1 MLFRSLGKMAA
12 RQNRVASVF
21 FPVASHAAKTPP
33 PLGSRASPSAIPSL
47 RSALTSFGGY
57 SAHGTLGPTF
67 RYGAF
72 FFVVSAL
79 ADVPSARLTLS
90 AYPTGAKRSRR
101 RRAQCGV
108 QICRAAL
115 VGAHLRGARFPAAN
129 LPRFRPHH
137 NLLSPRF
144 DSLSSRFD
152 GERADVV

>member
-1 MLFRSLGKMAA
+1 MAA

-67 RYGAF
+67 LYGAF

-79 ADVPSARLTLS
+79 ADVPSTRLPLS
-90 AYPTGAKRSRR
+90 ATDSSLITGDNHWGPHETIVKGQFARR
-101 RRAQCGV
+101 
-108 QICRAAL
+108 CRL
-115 VGAHLRGARFPAAN
+115 
-129 LPRFRPHH
+129 
-137 NLLSPRF
+137 
-144 DSLSSRFD
+144 D
-152 GERADVV
+152 GRLISVD